1 MPTFEIYLLHT
12 IYIHARSFF
21 CKIYIMGSRE
31 GLTNYWI
38 NVHALILR
46 LDWST
51 NERSL
56 ITSDG
61 LVGVIIL
68 LAFCAISRNFCC
80 YLWMNIKQYSL
91 FLFCRKKFREITQQ
105 TWVSAFLKVGFSSF
119 YAKYIK
125 MGKFD
130 QKKNRKVLSNLPF
143 NYFLVDLG
151 NRKSSFL

>member
-1 MPTFEIYLLHT
+1 MLGRHNNKEKKVDKLKKYYLWDRSTATLHISCSIGLKPKTCQLLRYICYIQYTYMPVH
-12 IYIHARSFF
+12 FF

-80 YLWMNIKQYSL
+80 YLWLNIKQY
-91 FLFCRKKFREITQQ
+91 K
-105 TWVSAFLKVGFSSF
+105 
-119 YAKYIK
+119 
-125 MGKFD
+125 
-130 QKKNRKVLSNLPF
+130 
-143 NYFLVDLG
+143 
-151 NRKSSFL
+151 